1 MSYVLGLKCKE
12 CGHRAAVSPVHVC
25 EACFGPYEVEYD
37 YAKMKGAVT
46 RQSIA
51 SGPKSL
57 WRYKDLLPIEGTPKV
72 GLHSGFTPLKRA
84 SRLAAELGCKELY
97 IKDDSCNYPTYSYK
111 ERVVSVAITKAVEF
125 GFDTVGCASTGNL
138 ANSTAAHAAQAGI
151 RCFVMIPH
159 DLEQGKVLGSLIFG
173 PTMVRIRGTYD
184 DVNRL
189 CTEIADKYGWAIVN
203 VNLRPYYTEGAK
215 TYGFEI
221 AEQLG
226 WCLPQHTVVPTAGG
240 TILPKVYKA
249 YQELITLGLVE
260 NNGPKIY
267 SAQAAGCNPVVTAIQ
282 RGSDI
287 IEPQK
292 PNTIAKSIAIGN
304 PADGYYACKVVQDSG
319 GWGESATDRE
329 IVEAIKLL
337 AKTEGIWTEPA
348 GGTTLAAT
356 IKLIEQGRIPKNES
370 IVVSITGNGLK
381 TQEAVANDL
390 PYPAVIEP
398 KLSEFDK
405 LLEQTQKSAPEVKPA
420 PRERRE
426 VAVTA

>member
-159 DLEQGKVLGSLIFG
+159 DLEQGKVLGSLIFA
-173 PTMVRIRGTYD
+173 PTRVRIKGNYD

-189 CTEIADKYGWAIVN
+189 CTEIAD
-203 VNLRPYYTEGAK
+203 
-215 TYGFEI
+215 
-221 AEQLG
+221 
-226 WCLPQHTVVPTAGG
+226 
-240 TILPKVYKA
+240 
-249 YQELITLGLVE
+249 
-260 NNGPKIY
+260 
-267 SAQAAGCNPVVTAIQ
+267 
-282 RGSDI
+282 
-287 IEPQK
+287 
-292 PNTIAKSIAIGN
+292 
-304 PADGYYACKVVQDSG
+304 
-319 GWGESATDRE
+319 
-329 IVEAIKLL
+329 
-337 AKTEGIWTEPA
+337 
-348 GGTTLAAT
+348 
-356 IKLIEQGRIPKNES
+356 
-370 IVVSITGNGLK
+370 
-381 TQEAVANDL
+381 
-390 PYPAVIEP
+390 
-398 KLSEFDK
+398 
-405 LLEQTQKSAPEVKPA
+405 
-420 PRERRE
+420 
-426 VAVTA
+426 